1 MALRKRLGGHPIK
14 NDPEVQKLYKVMEN
28 SYSLVYAL
36 EIVMEYEDLL
46 NLQAA
51 SNGITQVYCKL
62 TGFKDPQIN
71 LRAYSGNTD
80 SVIRE
85 LFKTTALAVGLVQ
98 SLDKRLDRDAL
109 LILKSSTLGLMH
121 AYATLSGKPAPT
133 EVAREVYEAIV
144 VRELAESVAV

>member
-62 TGFKDPQIN
+62 TGFKDPQIT